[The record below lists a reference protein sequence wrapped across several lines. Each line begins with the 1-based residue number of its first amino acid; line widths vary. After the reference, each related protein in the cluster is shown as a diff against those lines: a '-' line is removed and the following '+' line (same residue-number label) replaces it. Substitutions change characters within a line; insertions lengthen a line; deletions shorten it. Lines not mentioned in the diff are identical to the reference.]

1 MTNKTAIRVLEHIEH
16 YLKTHTCESCEE
28 EHMAIALAIKALEET
43 EKSQGDCIS
52 REGLLDEFE
61 TKCERFC
68 SACEYQKFNSNLNR
82 YECELINTAESVK
95 FPERPQ
101 ANRDIRWTDKL
112 SVDNDGNIRDFS
124 GNIVGHYAGLAE
136 IQSSDNDEVD

>member
-28 EHMAIALAIKALEET
+28 EHMAIALAIKAL
-43 EKSQGDCIS
+43 K
-52 REGLLDEFE
+52 
-61 TKCERFC
+61 
-68 SACEYQKFNSNLNR
+68 
-82 YECELINTAESVK
+82 ES
-95 FPERPQ
+95 ERPQ
-101 ANRDIRWTDKL
+101 ENCDIRWTDKL

-136 IQSSDNDEVD
+136 IQSNDNDEVD

>member
-28 EHMAIALAIKALEET
+28 EHTAIALAIKALEET
-43 EKSQGDCIS
+43 ERTQGNCNTPLS
-52 REGLLDEFE
+52 
-61 TKCERFC
+61 
-68 SACEYQKFNSNLNR
+68 
-82 YECELINTAESVK
+82 EL
-95 FPERPQ
+95 
-101 ANRDIRWTDKL
+101 RWTDKL

-124 GNIVGHYAGLAE
+124 GNIVGHYAGLTK